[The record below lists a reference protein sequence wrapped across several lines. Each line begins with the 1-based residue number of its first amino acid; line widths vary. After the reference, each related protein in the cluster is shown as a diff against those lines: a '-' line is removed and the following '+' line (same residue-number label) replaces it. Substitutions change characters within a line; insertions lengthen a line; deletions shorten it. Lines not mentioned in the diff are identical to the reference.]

1 MFELFGEMDS
11 YEELNETAAGL
22 LAEGDVKNI
31 RILAEE
37 NGLDPELTEMYIK
50 GELSELTD
58 AVTAALGKIEV
69 EAAELQPQEILL
81 DWIDYIR
88 GCAGKEEEMAR
99 AVRKKGKSVKACI
112 ATLLTWALHHRYPVD
127 KDILKAAGAGVNMRV
142 ELGEPGS
149 ATAKKLIRDYYLGG
163 GAK

>member
-11 YEELNETAAGL
+11 CEELNETAAGL

-50 GELSELTD
+50 GELPELTD

-69 EAAELQPQEILL
+69 EAADLQPQEILL

-112 ATLLTWALHHRYPVD
+112 ATLLTWALQHRYPVD
-127 KDILKAAGAGVNMRV
+127 KDILKAAGVNMRV

-163 GAK
+163 GRKK